1 MEKHMDLSK
10 KTTILFS
17 PELHARLTRLAALKR
32 TSMGELVRAACER
45 EYGTPT
51 REERREAVR
60 QMAAMRLPVGDV
72 AQMKRESVPTP
83 EELMP

>member
-1 MEKHMDLSK
+1 MELSK

-17 PELHARLTRLAALKR
+17 PELHARLTRLAALKG
-32 TSMGELVRAACER
+32 TSMGDLVRTACER

-51 REERREAVR
+51 REERLEAVR
-60 QMAAMRLPVGDV
+60 QMAAMQLPVGDV